1 MVGIK
6 NRIVIEGS
14 LPTLNEYTDDNRTH
28 YHKGAKL
35 KKEATYVCQVFIQQ
49 AINNGLELPKLPMD
63 LKFTWYVKNRRKDKD
78 NIAFAKKFI
87 LDGMITSK
95 LIKNDGWNQIGDFKD
110 TFIVDKNE
118 RVEIELIGADENG

>member
-1 MVGIK
+1 MAAVK
-6 NRIVIEGS
+6 NRIVIEGP

-87 LDGMITSK
+87 LDGMITSN
-95 LIKNDGWNQIGDFKD
+95 LIKNDGWAQIGDFTD
-110 TFIVDKNE
+110 TFIIDENE
-118 RVEIELIGADENG
+118 RVEIELIGADV